1 MLLDQLKARRRFSA
15 TKRVG
20 TNKKTTARVF
30 FETVKRVATII
41 LPRRDCDRKRGRDT
55 RIIIYFLIGSLF
67 SIETLNKHHFFFPSF
82 FCLLL
87 LGKEKERAPVCGVG
101 FPLEEEEE
109 PREKAE
115 FARRFFSLSL
125 FLSLFYSRARVCAWE
140 EREGGERDIVMS
152 VAARTRLR
160 LIVVPKMMRRPSF
173 LEKQNQDGSTSASVS
188 GRETK
193 EGDDESS
200 TPEKNVFIHASTIR
214 EPNDAR
220 FDQAMKRILENEEKD
235 VVKQFTPEFV
245 NRLKEKASAYAHKTW
260 QTWEKS
266 EKGFGKKVYDFAQ
279 KLLEKIDPDEDV
291 LKAIPSKALGTTLSS
306 CEIVYPKSMMHTE
319 EVRMAIRNFL
329 KQGKKKARRAKYF
342 NLACAPF
349 TLPLFLSPVSNFPIY
364 WFLYRAREAWI
375 ACKGAESAKKMLQ
388 RRLEQPE
395 LVSEDDREIQKLI
408 DHHEC
413 TYNSNN
419 DSKTNNNNNNNE
431 ACCRVA
437 AHDESNCAVTFAPC
451 DKLDEIFMSASSF
464 ISEDAKLNF
473 WRRLTTVQLDSKEN
487 DDNFA
492 NNFVNVLGEIEKLTG
507 AKDIKSLHKRYERFR
522 ALNAKS

>member
-1 MLLDQLKARRRFSA
+1 MS
-15 TKRVG
+15 
-20 TNKKTTARVF
+20 
-30 FETVKRVATII
+30 
-41 LPRRDCDRKRGRDT
+41 
-55 RIIIYFLIGSLF
+55 S
-67 SIETLNKHHFFFPSF
+67 S
-82 FCLLL
+82 
-87 LGKEKERAPVCGVG
+87 LGKKKKSSRLACCW
-101 FPLEEEEE
+101 FPLEEEGDHERRRRGEE
-109 PREKAE
+109 
-115 FARRFFSLSL
+115 FFFFSLSL
-125 FLSLFYSRARVCAWE
+125 SRSFIRARASA
-140 EREGGERDIVMS
+140 RGKKEGGERYIVMS

-160 LIVVPKMMRRPSF
+160 LIVVPKMMRRPLF

-193 EGDDESS
+193 EGDDKSS

-419 DSKTNNNNNNNE
+419 DSKTNNNNNNNNE

-464 ISEDAKLNF
+464 ISKDAKLNF